1 VSIFSPCYWLF
12 TFSIQAGEQSLD
24 WLEGKSA
31 DAEEEQEEADK
42 NQKLVVELSVKL
54 TATLDKFS
62 MALVTSHANNNASID
77 NGG

>member
-1 VSIFSPCYWLF
+1 MKH
-12 TFSIQAGEQSLD
+12 Q
-24 WLEGKSA
+24 KK
-31 DAEEEQEEADK
+31 EEEQEEADK
-42 NQKLVVELSVKL
+42 NQKSVAESSVKL